1 MPKKC
6 EYVTF
11 KNFKRKAKLP
21 LMIYVKFKSILV
33 PEDNERKIPKILVLT
48 NTKNMLLAVI
58 STNHFVLM
66 ISLVSVLDHI
76 LVKILFTILLIAWPK
91 KVNTVVMWW
100 KKAF

>member
-11 KNFKRKAKLP
+11 KNFKRKTKSP
-21 LMIYVKFKSILV
+21 FMIYANFKSILV
-33 PEDNERKIPKILVLT
+33 PEDNESKILKILILT

-76 LVKILFTILLIAWPK
+76 SVKMLFTILLI
-91 KVNTVVMWW
+91 V
-100 KKAF
+100 

>member
-11 KNFKRKAKLP
+11 KNFKRKTKLP
-21 LMIYVKFKSILV
+21 FMIYANFKSILV
-33 PEDNERKIPKILVLT
+33 PEDNESKILKILILT

-76 LVKILFTILLIAWPK
+76 SVKMLFTILLI
-91 KVNTVVMWW
+91 V
-100 KKAF
+100 